1 MTAFIR
7 TDACHSKASE
17 RPAVVSGNRDPGCVP
32 QAHATSRQANK
43 DIPQTCG
50 SPRSCSDKA
59 LSYVTNLQPPRETGE
74 EEADLAAIENENIN
88 ESSVKP
94 IRSEPTKNIL
104 HRSELLEG
112 AHDQFNDCDL
122 DEEQDDWD
130 PIRGNDSSKKTF
142 EIHGSEELQT
152 QIKLLLEEYKD
163 IFSDK
168 LNRKPANSL

>member
-88 ESSVKP
+88 RSSVKP
-94 IRSEPTKNIL
+94 IRSEPTKKIL

-112 AHDQFNDCDL
+112 AHDQFDDCDL
-122 DEEQDDWD
+122 DEEQEDWD

-152 QIKLLLEEYKD
+152 QIKLLLE
-163 IFSDK
+163 
-168 LNRKPANSL
+168 